1 MPPIPPEPTLH
12 PSASCRSWL
21 RWLPCFV
28 LVCTGGLLGLLW
40 PRLPPRWAIH
50 WGLNGQ
56 PDGWTTKTFLGVL
69 FPVGFG
75 MFICS
80 LLEGISLLILAC
92 AQRGKDQRLTPE
104 AARTM
109 AALTADCT
117 RMIALGLALVCALL
131 AVVLPLWQPARV
143 GLLVLGVLLI
153 VGGSIVWG
161 VWWMWQGVRALQARD
176 TSAQIEGW
184 NGLFY
189 CNPRDPRVWLPKL
202 AGLGYTL
209 NFAHRQAWW
218 WLAVLLV
225 LPLLGVLLVIVQA
238 LR

>member
-1 MPPIPPEPTLH
+1 MPLTPTEPTPH
-12 PSASCRSWL
+12 ASSLCRPWL
-21 RWLPCFV
+21 RWLPCLV

-50 WGLNGQ
+50 WGFHGQ
-56 PDGWTTKTFLGVL
+56 PDGWTTKTFLGVF

-75 MFICS
+75 MFLCG
-80 LLEGISLLILAC
+80 LLEGLSLLMLAYTSRGQE
-92 AQRGKDQRLTPE
+92 QRISPE

-131 AVVLPLWQPARV
+131 AVVLPLWQPARAR
-143 GLLVLGVLLI
+143 LLVLGALLI
-153 VGGSIVWG
+153 VCGAILWG
-161 VWWMWQGVRALQARD
+161 LWCMWQGVRALQARD

-189 CNPRDPRVWLPKL
+189 CNLRDPRVWLPKL
-202 AGLGYTL
+202 AGIGYTL
-209 NFAHRQAWW
+209 NFAHRQAWL
-218 WLAVLLV
+218 WLAASLV
-225 LPLLGVLLVIVQA
+225 LPLLGVLLVIVPA